1 MCISETAMRKCYK
14 VKQQSFQTRS
24 SKCSFGLQL
33 GTGRRRGW
41 HLLGL
46 GDAWLS
52 IISCEERYR
61 LDRCFM
67 KISWL
72 YKKWFPLEY
81 ENPSD
86 GDFLCDCKKRNSCRI
101 TIGKSRLITIL
112 GDNFLSF
119 DRKSLP
125 GSILYFHLESFRGP
139 QNDGVLKGTFLSFW
153 EVRTLITFLK
163 FLRLYNSLC
172 DLKVAWQCFPERRIS
187 LDWATWYFQFFTV
200 TLFTRRYTPSR
211 DRLWQ

>member
-101 TIGKSRLITIL
+101 TIGKSRLITIF
-112 GDNFLSF
+112 GGQFPFIWSKIFAWVN
-119 DRKSLP
+119 
-125 GSILYFHLESFRGP
+125 SIFSFRIFP
-139 QNDGVLKGTFLSFW
+139 WPPKWRCSQRNFSQ
-153 EVRTLITFLK
+153 
-163 FLRLYNSLC
+163 FLRSENS
-172 DLKVAWQCFPERRIS
+172 DN
-187 LDWATWYFQFFTV
+187 
-200 TLFTRRYTPSR
+200 LFEIFEVV
-211 DRLWQ
+211 